1 MNLVTHDI
9 ASALEPLLPDN
20 ADEPVFV
27 LTDSNTARLCL
38 PLVQRGRLVSA
49 HIITIESGDENKN
62 LATLTHIWQAL
73 VDGGATR
80 HSLLINLGGGMVTD
94 VGGLAASTFKR
105 GIRFVNVPTTLLG
118 VVDAATGGKTGINF
132 CGLKNEIGSFAQPEA
147 VIIDSH
153 FFQTLDEKSLLSG
166 YAEMLKHALIS
177 DSDLLRDTVALVSED
192 SSDEPLKDLIT
203 KRLAS
208 SDLIARNLAVKERII
223 AADPTEHG
231 LRKVLNFG
239 HTFGHAFESLS
250 HTMGSPLPHGFA
262 VMWGMVCELY
272 LSCRL
277 LGLNKTILTDF
288 LYLAKEN
295 YGAFPFSC
303 KNYDAL
309 LALMHHD
316 KKNEAQNIN
325 FTLLA
330 AVGQPKID
338 QTAPHDLLL
347 EALDFVREN

>member
-38 PLVQRGRLVSA
+38 PLVKHGRLAAA

-62 LATLTHIWQAL
+62 LTTLTHIWQAL

-80 HSLLINLGGGMVTD
+80 HSLLLNLGGGMVTD

-132 CGLKNEIGSFAQPEA
+132 CGLKNEIGTFAQPEA
-147 VIIDSH
+147 VIIDTQ
-153 FFQTLDEKSLLSG
+153 FFKTLDEKSLLSG

-177 DSDLLRDTVALVSED
+177 DADLLRDTVQLNFENY
-192 SSDEPLKDLIT
+192 SDDQLNDLIT
-203 KRLAS
+203 
-208 SDLIARNLAVKERII
+208 RNLAVKERII

-231 LRKVLNFG
+231 QRKVLNFG

-250 HTMGSPLPHGFA
+250 HTLGSPLPHGFA

-277 LGLNKTILTDF
+277 LGLNKATLTDF
-288 LYLAKEN
+288 LYLAKEH

-309 LALMHHD
+309 LDLMHHD

-330 AVGQPKID
+330 AVGQPQID
-338 QTAPHDLLL
+338 QIAPHDLLL